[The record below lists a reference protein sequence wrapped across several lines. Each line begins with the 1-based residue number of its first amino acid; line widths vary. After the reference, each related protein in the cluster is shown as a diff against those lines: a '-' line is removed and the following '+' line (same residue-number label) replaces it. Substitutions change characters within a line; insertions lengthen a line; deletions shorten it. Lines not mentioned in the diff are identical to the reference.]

1 MNINWTSIYF
11 KDTSPCDYKQVNVVG
26 VADKTLM
33 DMNPTN
39 RDGFVIMPMSD
50 FKALNA
56 KISRLERLQRRM
68 KKVIE
73 NYKAIIDCF
82 EGGF

>member
-1 MNINWTSIYF
+1 MKINWTSIYF

-56 KISRLERLQRRM
+56 KISRLERLQKRM
-68 KKVIE
+68 SKVIE
-73 NYKAIIDCF
+73 SYREILDILDVH
-82 EGGF
+82 

>member
-1 MNINWTSIYF
+1 MKINWTSIYF
-11 KDTSPCDYKQVNVVG
+11 KDTSPCDCKQVNVVG

-56 KISRLERLQRRM
+56 KISRLERLQKRM
-68 KKVIE
+68 ASVLASYKEIIE
-73 NYKAIIDCF
+73 MLDIH
-82 EGGF
+82 

>member
-1 MNINWTSIYF
+1 MKINWTSIYF
-11 KDTSPCDYKQVNVVG
+11 KDTSPCDLKQVNVVG

-50 FKALNA
+50 CKALNA
-56 KISRLERLQRRM
+56 KISRLERLQKRM
-68 KKVIE
+68 SKVIE
-73 NYKAIIDCF
+73 SYREILDILDVH
-82 EGGF
+82 

>member
-1 MNINWTSIYF
+1 MKVNWTSIYF
-11 KDTSPCDYKQVNVVG
+11 KDTSPCDCKQVNVVG

-56 KISRLERLQRRM
+56 KISRLERLQKRM
-68 KKVIE
+68 AKVLAS
-73 NYKAIIDCF
+73 YKEIVNLLD
-82 EGGF
+82 GD

>member
-1 MNINWTSIYF
+1 MKINWTSIYF

-56 KISRLERLQRRM
+56 KISRLERLQKRM
-68 KKVIE
+68 TSVLAS
-73 NYKAIIDCF
+73 YKEIVDLLDPD
-82 EGGF
+82 